1 MKKLL
6 SLVMMWMVAL
16 NTFATF
22 VCTFDPAVDKDVYSD
37 EYYGSFEL
45 RKNGITVKADGGR
58 VTDAHYRVYKNHN
71 MTISSSSGPITD
83 ITIECIAPNGNQYG
97 PGCFVCD
104 TGNYDW
110 AEKIGQWS
118 GESDTVIFTAST
130 AQVRISLITVTIDG
144 DGSEEITLMPPII
157 TPETGVYTTPIQV
170 KMRCT
175 TSGAVIHYTTD
186 GSEPTTASAAYE
198 VPFNLNE
205 NCTVKAI
212 SAIDSLISPVVSAT
226 YEFQPRIYGLGDA
239 GSLPTGA
246 TVEFGYDATV
256 LYNDYYI
263 TFLKDE
269 TGYAALNIDH
279 MNLNDGDVIQAGYT
293 ATAGG
298 SFNLRMAEIS
308 NASGLRVAPYPN
320 QPIARQ
326 VSIRQLGSCMPGEF
340 VVLRDVSLNPY
351 TRTLTDAQGNSC
363 GVYQNFNFPTVV
375 PNSEYE
381 YVPDDQYVIVLN
393 SNLVYLT
400 RNIHYY
406 GLGYDYS
413 GLRDNDEVR
422 LRFNTTVLYQHGD
435 CLFVKDCTGYG
446 MIYGLSGYT
455 FAPGDVIPP
464 EIYLKKTFVDGEVR
478 LKYSRFEIRPVSDNV
493 PVEPEVIGVNDMGHS
508 YWAHYVVLRDVTV
521 SALENGDF
529 IVTDAQGNTCFGRNS
544 FGQTLPEGHYHELLG
559 IVDCYQSSEGGLVYG
574 LLPIV
579 NTIAEVSTLNELYAL
594 EGTQIAR
601 FTEPLTV
608 IYQYGPMLYVT
619 DKEYTDGLVYGTQT
633 STFSNGDIIGNAVGH
648 WSIHNFG
655 NSYYPRDSRVVIPI
669 GNWEVSGQGAAIR
682 PAEINIEDI
691 TPDMEH
697 RFVEVR
703 DLLRYFSNELY
714 KPGVFPRLTLDNKF
728 RIDMPTLMNDKMYDV
743 IGFLASYG
751 IIYPLE
757 VIEHDIVTYPA
768 GDVNGDNEVNVSDI
782 GALIH
787 VIEGAHDNSSGPAD
801 VNGDGEVNI
810 SDVNSVIS
818 IILSDGPH
826 D

>member
-1 MKKLL
+1 
-6 SLVMMWMVAL
+6 MMWVVAL
-16 NTFATF
+16 NAFATF
-22 VCTFDPAVDKDVYSD
+22 VCTFDPAVDKDVYGT
-37 EYYGSFEL
+37 EGIGSFEL
-45 RKNGITVKADGGR
+45 RKNGITVQVDGGR
-58 VTDAHYRVYKNHN
+58 VTDAHYRVYKNYN
-71 MTISSSSGPITD
+71 MTISSSSGPITN
-83 ITIECIAPNGNQYG
+83 ITIECIAPNDDKYG
-97 PGCFVCD
+97 PGCFVCN
-104 TGNYDW
+104 TGYYNW

-118 GESDTVIFTAST
+118 GMSDTVIFTAST

-144 DGSEEITLMPPII
+144 EGSEEITLMPPII
-157 TPETGVYTTPIQV
+157 TPEEGIYTSPIQV
-170 KMRCT
+170 KMRCPI
-175 TSGAVIHYTTD
+175 SGAVIHYTTD
-186 GSEPTTASAAYE
+186 GSDPTTASAVYE
-198 VPFNLNE
+198 APFNLNE

-212 SAIDSLISPVVSAT
+212 SAIDSVVSPVVSAT

-239 GSLPTGA
+239 GSLPTGT

-279 MNLNDGDVIQAGYT
+279 TSLIDGDVIQAGYT

-308 NASGLRVAPYPN
+308 NATGLRVSPYPK

-326 VSIRQLGSCMPGEF
+326 VSIRQLSSCIPGEF
-340 VVLRDVSLNPY
+340 VVLRDVTLNPY
-351 TRTLTDAQGNSC
+351 SRTLTDAQGNSC
-363 GVYQNFNFPTVV
+363 GVYQEFYFPTVV
-375 PNSEYE
+375 PNGEYE
-381 YVPDDQYVIVLN
+381 YDPDDEYVIVLN

-422 LRFNTTVLYQHGD
+422 LRFNTTVLYQHD
-435 CLFVKDCTGYG
+435 DRLFVKDCTGYG
-446 MIYGLSGYT
+446 MIYGLNGYT

-464 EIYLKKTFVDGEVR
+464 EIYLKKTIVDGEVR
-478 LKYSRFEIRPVSDNV
+478 LKYSRYEVRPASGNE
-493 PVEPEVIGVNDMGHS
+493 PVEPEEIGVNDMGHS

-521 SALENGDF
+521 SALENSDF

-544 FGQTLPEGHYHELLG
+544 FEQPLAEGHYPELLG
-559 IVDCYQSSEGGLVYG
+559 IVDCYQSTEGRLVYG

-594 EGTQIAR
+594 EGSQIAR
-601 FTEPLTV
+601 FTEPLSV

-619 DKEYTDGLVYGTQT
+619 DKEYTDGLVYGSQT
-633 STFSNGDIIGNAVGH
+633 TTFSNGDIISDAMGH

-655 NSYYPRDSRVVIPI
+655 NSYYPHDTRVVTPI
-669 GNWEVSGQGAAIR
+669 GNWEVSGQGVAIR

-691 TPDMEH
+691 TPDMVH
-697 RFVEVR
+697 RYVEIR
-703 DLLRYFSNELY
+703 DLMRYFSNELY
-714 KPGVFPRLTLDNKF
+714 KPGVFPRLTLENKF
-728 RIDMPTLMNDKMYDV
+728 RIDMPTLKNDKMYDI
-743 IGFLASYG
+743 IGFLASDN

-757 VIEHDIVTYPA
+757 VIEHDIVTYPK

-787 VIEGAHDNSSGPAD
+787 VIGGAHDNSNGRAD

-818 IILSDGPH
+818 IILDGGAQ